1 MTTTRREFLGQ
12 AGAIGVSA
20 ALAGGALGA
29 GVLPRGR
36 KRMKILMLG
45 GTGFAGPQMVKR
57 ALANGHEVTLFNRGK
72 TAPEMFPDLEH
83 VQGDRYTDLSGLEKL
98 VADGRR
104 FDAVIDTFTYV
115 PKTVTD
121 AMDILLPAMGQYV
134 VISTTS
140 VYADRSTVGM
150 DEEAPLATV
159 SDEIA
164 SGITSHREVM
174 AHYGAMKA
182 RVEKAAEERFPGRVC
197 VIRPG
202 LIVGERDTT
211 GRFTYWS
218 VRASEGGTMIAP
230 GSGDDYVQFIDV
242 RDLGDFTITCIERKH
257 MGAYNGIS
265 PAGKWTIRDVV
276 DSAIRVAHEQ
286 TSSQTTPEWVDE
298 EFLGANG
305 VQMWRDMPLWV
316 PNSVEGYQGQ
326 GRLSTARSIKAG
338 LKTRT
343 LDESHSGCLRYFM
356 ERGAEVEAERG
367 DEFAAQWRARI
378 RGGLAAE
385 KEREVLALWRERTSG
400 G

>member
-1 MTTTRREFLGQ
+1 MITTRREFLGQ

-140 VYADRSTVGM
+140 VYADRSTIGM